1 MKDREV
7 LVQLDDICKY
17 FKLEKKKDLKA
28 LDHISLSVY
37 KGEILGV
44 VGESG
49 CGKSTLGKVISR
61 IETPTEGYVYYNGEK
76 RNAPVSGAMNSEHKL
91 TKKKEKEYCKNV
103 QVVFQ
108 DPYSSLNPRHT
119 AGYSVER
126 GLKIHGLYK
135 GKEKERLAQLLAMVG
150 LPEETADRYPHEFSG
165 GQRQRICIARA
176 LSVEPEFLICDEPIS
191 ALDVSIQSQIINLL
205 ISMKEAFGLTM
216 LFISHDLSVVKYICD
231 RVVVM
236 YLGTV
241 VEVAESEE
249 IYEHPLH
256 YYTKALLSAVPIAD
270 PEVEKERKRILL
282 KGDIPSPVDAPKGC
296 TFCSRCPYSDET
308 CHNERPHLKEYRP
321 GHQVACHH
329 VGRIGKNTAEEA
341 Y

>member
-1 MKDREV
+1 MEV
-7 LVQLDDICKY
+7 LVKLEDICKY
-17 FKLEKKKDLKA
+17 FKLDKKRTLKA
-28 LDHISLSVY
+28 LDHIDLEIY

-61 IETPTEGYVYYNGEK
+61 IEAPTQGYVYYKEKK
-76 RNAPVSGAMNSEHKL
+76 RNAPITGFINSDHIL
-91 TKKKEKEYCKNV
+91 TKSQIKEYCKNV

-119 AGYSVER
+119 AGDTIER
-126 GLKIHGLYK
+126 GLRVHNLYK
-135 GKEKERLAQLLAMVG
+135 GKEKEQLAKLLAMVG
-150 LPEETADRYPHEFSG
+150 LPEDTVDRYPHEFSG

-176 LSVEPEFLICDEPIS
+176 LSTEPEFLICDEPIS

-205 ISMKEAFGLTM
+205 ISMKEALGLTM
-216 LFISHDLSVVKYICD
+216 MFISHDLSVVKYICD

-241 VEVAESEE
+241 VEVADSEE
-249 IYEHPLH
+249 IYSNPSH

-270 PEVEKERKRILL
+270 PEIEKERQRILL
-282 KGDIPSPVDAPKGC
+282 KGDIPSPVDAPEGC
-296 TFCSRCPYSDET
+296 TFCSRCPYSDQQCRED
-308 CHNERPHLKEYRP
+308 RPVLKTIKK

-329 VGRIGKNTAEEA
+329 LEQMTEERDKEA
-341 Y
+341 KVC